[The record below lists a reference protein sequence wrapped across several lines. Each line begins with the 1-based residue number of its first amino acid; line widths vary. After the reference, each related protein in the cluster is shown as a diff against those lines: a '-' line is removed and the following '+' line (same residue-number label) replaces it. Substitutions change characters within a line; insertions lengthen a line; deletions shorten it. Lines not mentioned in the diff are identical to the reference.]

1 MTEDQKK
8 IGRPSKYTQE
18 KANEIC
24 TLLSEGL
31 TLQTI
36 CELPDMPSRKTV
48 HEWTTEF
55 PDFRDAY
62 THARQLQADA
72 LAERVV
78 SEAFNSHDAQIG
90 RLRMDALRW
99 YASKLAPKK
108 YGEKVEVEQTGN
120 ANFKISFSVPDRT
133 TSGGLQELQAPA
145 PQLLEIQP
153 EPVIVPEPDPPGLPE

>member
-1 MTEDQKK
+1 MSEDAKK
-8 IGRPSKYTQE
+8 IGRPSKYTDE
-18 KANEIC
+18 IANQIC
-24 TLLSEGL
+24 TLLSEGF
-31 TLQTI
+31 TLQNI

-55 PDFRDAY
+55 ADFRDAY

-78 SEAFNSHDAQIG
+78 SEAFNSHDAPIG

-120 ANFKISFSVPDRT
+120 ANFKISFSVPERNTRD
-133 TSGGLQELQAPA
+133 SLQELQVPA
-145 PQLLEIQP
+145 PQLID
-153 EPVIVPEPDPPGLPE
+153 IVPEPVEKEE